1 MRWSSAVAT
10 GNQIALASRPF
21 STPFFFYISNKKIT
35 KISSGHTPPLDPS
48 VQMMA
53 VTDGHLSVAAKMSA
67 VSRSSHKKQK
77 FQRFRSLEL
86 NDLIQIELKSL
97 AHFQNTLNQRK
108 CEIDRP
114 TRRITALT
122 IDRPLDGT
130 EWMILLIFCTDS
142 SSDAFIFFPKCDLIV
157 VLKLIDYNFIEM
169 R

>member
-10 GNQIALASRPF
+10 GNQIGQPPVFDAI
-21 STPFFFYISNKKIT
+21 FFYISNKKIT

-48 VQMMA
+48 VQMIA

-108 CEIDRP
+108 CEIERP
-114 TRRITALT
+114 MRRITALT